1 MSPPSSPSSACN
13 TALATSTPPGV
24 HRASGAAPFLW
35 GNALLGSIGLF
46 LHQAQAGA
54 LTASWARSAFG
65 LLGLTL
71 WLLWRRQGTQLR
83 LTRQTAPGVLA
94 AGSLMVLAW
103 VLFFAAIPATS
114 TGMAVVLFHVQPLWL
129 LLWSAMRG
137 QERISH
143 QRVAAVLLALLG
155 LVLATGTLSAL
166 WQDQANAPHPAYLL
180 GVALCLLGAL
190 CTAAVTLI
198 AQGLQRHQPVNASTL
213 AWWQCLLGTV
223 LLWVWPLQHGWPAS
237 GASWLW
243 LAALGLVHTALAY
256 MLIYAGMARLPTSR
270 VALLQYLYPAVA
282 LLIDGL
288 LLGQRL
294 NGWAWAS
301 SPAPWSGPNGRRRAS
316 LYTRP
321 EAWCGTPARRLQRYP
336 THTRQ
341 VSAGVR
347 WLAAPLACRN
357 APLHAGVVDRQPAD
371 PQLGSDLGI

>member
-1 MSPPSSPSSACN
+1 MQHRTLRGMSSPSSPSSACT
-13 TALATSTPPGV
+13 TAPAASTPSGV
-24 HRASGAAPFLW
+24 HRASGVAPFLW

-54 LTASWARSAFG
+54 LTATWARSALG

-71 WLLWRRQGTQLR
+71 WLLWRRQGGQLR
-83 LTRQTAPGVLA
+83 LTRQTAPGMLA

-129 LLWSAMRG
+129 LLWSALRG
-137 QERISH
+137 QERISR

-166 WQDQANAPHPAYLL
+166 WQDQAHATRPTYLL

-198 AQGLQRHQPVNASTL
+198 AQGLQRHQPVTASTL

-243 LAALGLVHTALAY
+243 LAGLGLAHTALAY

-282 LLIDGL
+282 LLIEGCCWASAWMA
-288 LLGQRL
+288 G
-294 NGWAWAS
+294 NGWAWAWAS
-301 SPAPWSGPNGRRRAS
+301 SPAPWSGPNGRPRAGP
-316 LYTRP
+316 Y
-321 EAWCGTPARRLQRYP
+321 LQ
-336 THTRQ
+336 Q
-341 VSAGVR
+341 GA
-347 WLAAPLACRN
+347 
-357 APLHAGVVDRQPAD
+357 
-371 PQLGSDLGI
+371 

>member
-1 MSPPSSPSSACN
+1 M
-13 TALATSTPPGV
+13 
-24 HRASGAAPFLW
+24 APFLW

-54 LTASWARSAFG
+54 LTATWARSAFG

-71 WLLWRRQGTQLR
+71 WLLWRRQGGQLR

-129 LLWSAMRG
+129 
-137 QERISH
+137 
-143 QRVAAVLLALLG
+143 
-155 LVLATGTLSAL
+155 VLATGTLSAL
-166 WQDQANAPHPAYLL
+166 WQDQAHATRPAYLL

-198 AQGLQRHQPVNASTL
+198 AQGLQRHQPVTASTL

-237 GASWLW
+237 GTSWLW
-243 LAALGLVHTALAY
+243 LAGLGLAHTALAY

-270 VALLQYLYPAVA
+270 VALLIEGCCWASA
-282 LLIDGL
+282 WMAG
-288 LLGQRL
+288 

-301 SPAPWSGPNGRRRAS
+301 SPAPWSGPNGRPRAS
-316 LYTRP
+316 PYLQQG
-321 EAWCGTPARRLQRYP
+321 AWCGTPPHRFQRHP
-336 THTRQ
+336 TRTQQKSGRYQ
-341 VSAGVR
+341 LASAGLR
-347 WLAAPLACRN
+347 LPWLAAMPRCTRAW
-357 APLHAGVVDRQPAD
+357 
-371 PQLGSDLGI
+371 